1 MALAIDLELRT
12 AGCARPTHSSSAA
25 SDPFARANVMARGL
39 VGSSLVDGEEVPVLF
54 SPMYKQAFDLRSG
67 VCLSDPAAGAPGAT
81 TLAGCRVVLTA
92 KRRASELASAL
103 ERRGAEV
110 LRAPILSIVPHAD
123 DELLIAQTT
132 ALIADPPDA
141 VVATT
146 GVGFRGWMD
155 AADAAGCA
163 DELLAMLRRARII
176 ARGPKAQGAVHGA
189 GLTADWV
196 ADSETAAEIKELF
209 ADEGAAGLHIA
220 VQHHGSGSDGIDE
233 LLTGL
238 GARVTS
244 LVVYRWGPSPDPEAV
259 SRAVGLVAGAEVD
272 AVAFTS
278 AQGVVEFLSACE
290 REGLRD
296 EVIAAMAGPVLPATV
311 GPVTAAPLV
320 ELGLSPLVPDR
331 YRLGALVR
339 ELSAA
344 LNDRSPSDVVTP
356 SGVLRLRRAAAAL
369 DGRALPL
376 SQVQLAVLRALVS
389 AEGGVVSREDIL
401 ALLPGCSNDPHAAE
415 VAVARLRDSMG
426 DRSLVRTVP
435 RRGYRLEVSA

>member
-1 MALAIDLELRT
+1 MDATVTAIGSTAT
-12 AGCARPTHSSSAA
+12 AGAHS
-25 SDPFARANVMARGL
+25 
-39 VGSSLVDGEEVPVLF
+39 
-54 SPMYKQAFDLRSG
+54 
-67 VCLSDPAAGAPGAT
+67 
-81 TLAGCRVVLTA
+81 LAGCRVVLTA

-103 ERRGAEV
+103 ERRGVEII
-110 LRAPILSIVPHAD
+110 RAPILSIVPHAD
-123 DELLIAQTT
+123 DEQLIAHTR

-146 GVGFRGWMD
+146 GVGFRGWME

-163 DELLAMLRRARII
+163 EELLEVLRGARII

-209 ADEGAAGLHIA
+209 ETEGVAGLHVA
-220 VQHHGSGSDGIDE
+220 VQHHGAGSDGIDE
-233 LLTGL
+233 LLVEL

-259 SRAVGLVAGAEVD
+259 SRAVALVAAAEVD

-278 AQGVVEFLSACE
+278 AHGVVEFLAACE

-296 EVIAAMAGPVLPATV
+296 AAIEAMAGPVLPATV
-311 GPVTAAPLV
+311 GPVTAAPLI
-320 ELGLSPLVPDR
+320 ELGLTPLIPDR
-331 YRLGALVR
+331 FRLGALVR
-339 ELSAA
+339 ELTTALSARGVAEVATPAGVLWLRRSAA
-344 LNDRSPSDVVTP
+344 SL
-356 SGVLRLRRAAAAL
+356 G
-369 DGRALPL
+369 GRALPL
-376 SQVQLAVLRALVS
+376 SHVQFAVLRSLVE
-389 AEGGVVSREDIL
+389 AKGGVVSREEIL
-401 ALLPGCSNDPHAAE
+401 AVLPGSSNDPHAAE